1 MNKNLLLVQAL
12 LSLVAYAIVFSGVAR
27 AEQDALDLQK
37 GSKFLLGV
45 GAAIVRFDTNMK
57 ITDKGSGNSTYLD
70 LEGNLDLP
78 EISSVLT
85 LYGAYQINQKH
96 RVGFHLFSINRESTV
111 FEIDKTFEDVRVVG
125 DASFTDTT
133 NFYRV
138 DYGYNLF
145 ADAHS
150 RIDLMAGIYGID
162 LKYVFKAD
170 GEITI
175 DGFTDSTS
183 IEDETSIFAP
193 LPLIGLNF
201 NFRITDSWS
210 FATKVSFVAGSYNNL
225 TATVSQTSINAI
237 YRVNKYFGAVMGLS
251 YFDADIDIESST
263 KSRDI
268 SYGYDGAYIGMHFF
282 L

>member
-1 MNKNLLLVQAL
+1 MLLAT
-12 LSLVAYAIVFSGVAR
+12 VAFTGIAR
-27 AEQDALDLQK
+27 AEQDTLDVYK
-37 GSKFLLGV
+37 GSQFLLGV
-45 GAAIVRFDTNMK
+45 GAAIVRFDTNIK
-57 ITDKGSGNSTYLD
+57 ITDKGTDNSTYLD

-78 EISSVLT
+78 ELSSVLT
-85 LYGAYQINQKH
+85 LYGAYQFNNKH

-111 FEIDKTFEDVRVVG
+111 FDIDKTFEDVRVVG
-125 DASFTDTT
+125 NASFTDTT
-133 NFYRV
+133 NFYRL

-145 ADAHS
+145 GDAHS
-150 RIDLMAGIYGID
+150 RIDLMAGIYGLD

-175 DGFTDSTS
+175 DGFTADSAS

-193 LPLIGLNF
+193 LPLIGLDF

-237 YRVNKYFGAVMGLS
+237 YRVNRYFGAVMGLS
-251 YFDADIDIESST
+251 YFDADIEIESSSKT
-263 KSRDI
+263 RDI